1 MCDFS
6 LSLVKGLN
14 SFVRSGRLVKC
25 VINKIVCLWLYSM
38 LSTFPAKRRKGLL
51 SLSRLRIITLS
62 VCVWTKLSFFLLVN
76 HLHKTH
82 RKHAPPGRIALNL
95 TLHPVVVVGS
105 LVQHEQHFALLELQL
120 VVVVGVAVVQGATS
134 PRDALQEGNILK
146 LPSNP
151 LIEIESYSHNRGTKP
166 DSWTRTG

>member
-1 MCDFS
+1 M
-6 LSLVKGLN
+6 
-14 SFVRSGRLVKC
+14 
-25 VINKIVCLWLYSM
+25 
-38 LSTFPAKRRKGLL
+38 
-51 SLSRLRIITLS
+51 
-62 VCVWTKLSFFLLVN
+62 CVWTKLSFFLLVN